1 MANKA
6 ILVGC
11 VWQDPTIHVFENGK
25 VASFSLATN
34 ETYKDK
40 NGEKKTVTEW
50 HNIKMSGKLAEL
62 AEKYVKK
69 GNMLYV
75 EGAIKTQKYDKDGQT
90 HYFTSIVVNVMSFLP
105 SGNKQ
110 SQHQET
116 QEAESLDPESTE
128 DLPF

>member
-11 VWQDPTIHVFENGK
+11 VGQDPYVHKFDNGS

-50 HNIKMSGKLAEL
+50 HNIKMFGKLAEL

-90 HYFTSIVVNVMSFLP
+90 HYSTSIVANVMNFLP

-110 SQHQET
+110 SQQQET
-116 QEAESLDPESTE
+116 QEPESLDPELTE

>member
-11 VWQDPTIHVFENGK
+11 VGQDSYIHQFDNGS

-50 HNIKMSGKLAEL
+50 HNIKMFGKLAEL

-90 HYFTSIVVNVMSFLP
+90 HYSTSIVANVMNFLP

-110 SQHQET
+110 SQQQET
-116 QEAESLDPESTE
+116 QEPESLEPELTE

>member
-11 VWQDPTIHVFENGK
+11 VGQDPTIHEFENGK

>member
-11 VWQDPTIHVFENGK
+11 VGQDPYIHQSDNGS
-25 VASFSLATN
+25 VARFSLATN

-50 HNIKMSGKLAEL
+50 HNIKMFGKLAEL

-69 GNMLYV
+69 GNMLQV

-90 HYFTSIVVNVMSFLP
+90 HYSTPIVANVMNFLP

-110 SQHQET
+110 SQQQET
-116 QEAESLDPESTE
+116 QEPESLEPELTE